1 MNYAYKKPSGEVV
14 WRSWS
19 LEELKLYYPET
30 GAPPAEI
37 EVEGTVARRSYQ
49 AERSGMQS
57 TKGWPLTCVASGV
70 NAAQAQELRD
80 EFKRVGVPTEVTAD
94 GDPVYTSPEH
104 RRRALRARGF
114 FDRGA
119 YY

>member
-1 MNYAYKKPSGEVV
+1 MNYAYKTPRGEVV
-14 WRSWS
+14 WRSWT
-19 LEELKLYYPET
+19 LEELGEA
-30 GAPPAEI
+30 GPPVEI
-37 EVEGTVARRSYQ
+37 EVGGEKAKRSYQ
-49 AERSGMQS
+49 AERSGVQS
-57 TKGWPLTCVASGV
+57 PRGWPLVCVASGV
-70 NAAQAQELRD
+70 NASQAQELRE